1 MSVSL
6 SASASASAPA
16 SVSVAVYDMSPV
28 ALSTA
33 LLATLSWVG
42 FIVAGFVLWSNGNTN
57 GGYSM
62 VGIAICLP
70 AVVAALVHAVRA
82 WRSQTFT
89 SAHRSSLLW
98 LGSLSWL
105 GFIVAGFVLW
115 SLGNTNGGYSMVG
128 IATSLPFVVASV
140 LASLNYY
147 SPLYLTAQQLAY
159 AAPPLLTLS
168 WAGFIVSGFMLWY
181 YGNLDGGYSMVGIA
195 ICLPAVVA
203 ALLLFHTL
211 CSRKGFSA
219 DVVSALTWLGSL
231 SWSGFLVAGFM
242 LWYFGNTNGGYSM
255 VGIAIILPA
264 VVAALLSFV
273 GTHGTKALPVA
284 AASAVSVAAPAP
296 APAAV
301 LVDSGVSV

>member
-1 MSVSL
+1 MSVST
-6 SASASASAPA
+6 PV
-16 SVSVAVYDMSPV
+16 SVSVSAYDVSPV

-62 VGIAICLP
+62 VGIAIILP
-70 AVVAALVHAVRA
+70 ALVAALVHAVRA

-89 SAHRSSLLW
+89 NAHRASLLW

-105 GFIVAGFVLW
+105 GFIVCGFVLW
-115 SLGNTNGGYSMVG
+115 SFGNTDGGYSMVG
-128 IATSLPFVVASV
+128 IATSLPFAVASV
-140 LASLNYY
+140 LATLTYY
-147 SPLYLTAQQLAY
+147 RPLYVTAKQLAY
-159 AAPPLLTLS
+159 AAPPLLTMT

-181 YGNLDGGYSMVGIA
+181 YGNLSGGYSMVGIA
-195 ICLPAVVA
+195 ICLPAAVA
-203 ALLLFHTL
+203 AVVLLHTL
-211 CSRKGFSA
+211 CASKGFSS
-219 DVVSALTWLGSL
+219 DVISTLTWLGSL

-264 VVAALLSFV
+264 VVALLLTFLGGS
-273 GTHGTKALPVA
+273 KAVTDAPA
-284 AASAVSVAAPAP
+284 TAVTAPVAAPA

-301 LVDSGVSV
+301 VVDSSVAV

>member
-1 MSVSL
+1 MSL
-6 SASASASAPA
+6 SVSASAPV
-16 SVSVAVYDMSPV
+16 SVSVSVYDMSPL
-28 ALSTA
+28 ALSTG

-89 SAHRSSLLW
+89 NAHRASLLW
-98 LGSLSWL
+98 LGALSWL
-105 GFIVAGFVLW
+105 GFIVCGFVLW
-115 SLGNTNGGYSMVG
+115 SFGNTNGGYSMVG
-128 IATSLPFVVASV
+128 IATILPFAVAAV
-140 LASLNYY
+140 LGALNYY
-147 SPLYLTAQQLAY
+147 RPLYVTAKHLAY
-159 AAPPLLTLS
+159 ATQPLLTMS

-181 YGNLDGGYSMVGIA
+181 YGNTNGGYSMVGIA
-195 ICLPAVVA
+195 ICLPAAVA
-203 ALLLFHTL
+203 TAVLLHTL
-211 CSRKGFSA
+211 CSRNSFSA
-219 DVVSALTWLGSL
+219 DVVSTLTWLGSL

-264 VVAALLSFV
+264 VVALLLTFV
-273 GTHGTKALPVA
+273 GTHGTKALPA
-284 AASAVSVAAPAP
+284 AAAAAAVSVAAPAA
-296 APAAV
+296 APTAV
-301 LVDSGVSV
+301 VVDASVTV